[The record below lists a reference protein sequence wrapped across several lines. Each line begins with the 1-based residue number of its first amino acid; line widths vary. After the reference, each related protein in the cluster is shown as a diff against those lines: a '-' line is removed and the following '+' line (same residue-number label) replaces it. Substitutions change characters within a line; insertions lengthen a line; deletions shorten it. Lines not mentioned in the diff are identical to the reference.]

1 MKNNFT
7 KLARSIDWQK
17 TGGLIPAIIQNAATG
32 QVIMLGYMN
41 NEALQKTLATKKV
54 WFYSRTKKRLWMKGE
69 TSKNVLKVVDVMADC
84 DNDTL
89 LIKAEPTGPICHTG
103 SNTCF
108 KNDSASNLT
117 IIAELFEL
125 IKKRKVERPK
135 GSYTASL
142 FDKGIDKIG
151 EKIYEEA
158 AEVVRAAK
166 KETKKRLIE
175 ESVDLLYHLF
185 VLLVDQNVNLE
196 NIAKEFK
203 RRR

>member
-1 MKNNFT
+1 MKNNFI
-7 KLARSIDWQK
+7 KLARSIDWGK
-17 TGGLIPAIIQNAATG
+17 TGRLIPAIIQNAATD

-41 NEALQKTLATKKV
+41 KQALEKTLATKKV

-69 TSKNVLKVVDVMADC
+69 TSKNILKIVDVMVDC

-89 LIKAEPTGPICHTG
+89 LIKAEPSGPICHIG
-103 SNTCF
+103 SETCF
-108 KNDSASNLT
+108 KNDSLSELA

-125 IKKRKVERPK
+125 IKKRKLDRPN

-142 FDKGIDKIG
+142 FNKGLDKIG

-175 ESVDLLYHLF
+175 ESVDLMYQLF
-185 VLLVDQNVNLE
+185 VLLVDQNVDLE